1 MPVKI
6 TQIKGWELKA
16 EADGFTVIS
25 GKPELDRPAE
35 GMSPGTLMAASLGLC
50 TGMHLVSYM
59 QKNNIENDGF
69 EINVE
74 TVSGKNP
81 NRCTNFTTNIKLN
94 ACLSEEQKK
103 GFSKRLENAMSETPL
118 RPLQASTSNC
128 NATEHQPL
136 FDAPIFFKTYSTI
149 IDQNAK
155 YRSPFRL
162 VSNSLEH

>member
-35 GMSPGTLMAASLGLC
+35 GMIPGTLMAASLGLC

-103 GFSKRLENAMSETPL
+103 GILEEAGKCYVGNTIKTTPSVNIK
-118 RPLQASTSNC
+118 LQC
-128 NATEHQPL
+128 
-136 FDAPIFFKTYSTI
+136 D
-149 IDQNAK
+149 
-155 YRSPFRL
+155 
-162 VSNSLEH
+162 

>member
-103 GFSKRLENAMSETPL
+103 GILEEAGKCYVGNTIKTTPSVNIK
-118 RPLQASTSNC
+118 LQC
-128 NATEHQPL
+128 
-136 FDAPIFFKTYSTI
+136 D
-149 IDQNAK
+149 
-155 YRSPFRL
+155 
-162 VSNSLEH
+162 